1 MGRRN
6 YRLKQVGILCA
17 GLIVCVGLA
26 VSACSS
32 EAREEAPLFTEGM
45 QLSADSLH
53 QDSETAQY
61 DAMVQDEITGSR
73 QNAITRAI
81 ADVSDAIV
89 GISVERP
96 PAYRYDP
103 FWDLYFRTKE
113 QSTSLGSGFLI
124 SSDGYLLTNQHV
136 VGDDGVITVT
146 TTKGDKFEARRIG
159 QDAAYDV
166 ALLKIEGV
174 TFPSI
179 ALGNSDDIIIGEWAI
194 ALGNPFGLFDISA
207 KPTVTVGVISAVNMD
222 FRGAFQGRSYQSM
235 IQTDASINGG
245 NSGGP
250 LVNSYG
256 QVIGINTFIYT
267 GDTRS
272 QGSVGIGFAMPIN
285 RVKSI
290 LPTLKTI
297 GHIDRSFRT
306 GLEVR
311 NISRLIARMKQIS
324 TRDGVVVT
332 RVEKNSPSDA
342 AGIEEGDIIVR
353 IAEHRIRSA
362 RDAQTVINSIDVTEN
377 RDLDIWIYRDGE
389 VVKKVLK
396 ISPNQI

>member
-1 MGRRN
+1 MIGF
-6 YRLKQVGILCA
+6 LAVLSLGLA
-17 GLIVCVGLA
+17 GLG
-26 VSACSS
+26 CSKN
-32 EAREEAPLFTEGM
+32 EQPDAPLFSESMRLTPVSQDLNEGD
-45 QLSADSLH
+45 AD
-53 QDSETAQY
+53 Y
-61 DAMVQDEITGSR
+61 NAMVQDEIMASR
-73 QNAITRAI
+73 ENAITRAI
-81 ADVSDAIV
+81 ADVSDAV
-89 GISVERP
+89 TGISVERP

-103 FWDLYFRTKE
+103 FWDLYFPTQER
-113 QSTSLGSGFLI
+113 SSSMGSGFLI

-136 VGDDGVITVT
+136 VGDNGVITVT
-146 TTKGDKFEARRIG
+146 TTDGKKFEAKRIG
-159 QDAAYDV
+159 LDKAYDV
-166 ALLKIEGV
+166 ALLKIDGEN
-174 TFPSI
+174 FPFI
-179 ALGNSDDIIIGEWAI
+179 PLGNSEDIIIGEWAI

-267 GDTRS
+267 GDARS

-332 RVEKNSPSDA
+332 RVEKDSPSAA

-353 IAEHRIRSA
+353 IAAQRIRSA
-362 RDAQTVINSIDVTEN
+362 RDAQAVINSINVTDET
-377 RDLDIWIYRDGE
+377 DLDIWIYRNGE
-389 VVKKVLK
+389 VQKKVLK